1 MIRVVFQIGFGA
13 ISGEWTE
20 LGPNKWWERFFSDL
34 VSFFWWEAFWEKIS
48 YEIFKFWARISK
60 GVDMNKIISSKFST
74 QILLENKDD
83 TYPGYDGGTL
93 YFICIHAE

>member
-1 MIRVVFQIGFGA
+1 MMRKI
-13 ISGEWTE
+13 
-20 LGPNKWWERFFSDL
+20 
-34 VSFFWWEAFWEKIS
+34 FFWFGIFLLWEAFWEKIS

-74 QILLENKDD
+74 QILLENKAD

-93 YFICIHAE
+93 YFICIHTE

>member
-1 MIRVVFQIGFGA
+1 ME
-13 ISGEWTE
+13 SGLNLDPINDE
-20 LGPNKWWERFFSDL
+20 KDFFL
-34 VSFFWWEAFWEKIS
+34 IWYFFLWEAFWEKIS

-93 YFICIHAE
+93 YFICIHTE